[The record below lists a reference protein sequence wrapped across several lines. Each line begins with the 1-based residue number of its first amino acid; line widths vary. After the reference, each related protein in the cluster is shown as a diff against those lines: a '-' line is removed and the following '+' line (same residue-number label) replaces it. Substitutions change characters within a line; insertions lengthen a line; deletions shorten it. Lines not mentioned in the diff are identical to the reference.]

1 MWILIAMMSGGPPR
15 TGQLAILVP
24 YRNRKG
30 YLDIFLRE
38 VPSYLERVNG
48 ISDYAIYVAEQQ
60 SQDLFNLALSRNVAA
75 RAALDDGLSGY
86 FVFHDVDVIPLCGV
100 DYGPRSYN
108 VAWFLSAG
116 SCKVMVA
123 DFVKAN
129 GYNPVFVGWGDEDV
143 EFYHRLEHVGCEVRE
158 WHRIPESRQA
168 VVVNLEWPEMS
179 DDDALSWSRRYFG
192 HEASGPRFV
201 PYRAGCRRFERYDKS
216 RDFLGLSQQEGN
228 QALWN
233 RVRALPP
240 DEKTSYIARS
250 GLNRVRVDR
259 AFRSTQDRIRW
270 IKYQTE
276 DVLDPM
282 TSQDGI
288 VTEARDPDPEVSKE
302 ASNDGGPQRA
312 V

>member
-1 MWILIAMMSGGPPR
+1 MWNLIAMMSGGPPR

-100 DYGPRSYN
+100 DYGPRSFN

-143 EFYHRLEHVGCEVRE
+143 EFYHRLEHIGCEVRE

-288 VTEARDPDPEVSKE
+288 VTEARDPDPEVSKG
-302 ASNDGGPQRA
+302 ASNDGGPQRP

>member
-1 MWILIAMMSGGPPR
+1 MGSGPAR
-15 TGQLAILVP
+15 TRELAILVP

-38 VPSYLERVNG
+38 VPRYLERVNG

-60 SQDLFNLALSRNVAA
+60 SQDLFNVALSRNVAA
-75 RAALDDGLSGY
+75 RAALDDGTFGY

-100 DYGPRSYN
+100 DYGPRSFN

-123 DFVKAN
+123 DLVRAN
-129 GYNPVFVGWGDEDV
+129 GYNPDFVGWGDEDV
-143 EFYHRLEHVGCEVRE
+143 DFYHRLEHVGCEVRE

-168 VVVNLEWPEMS
+168 VIVNLEWPEMS
-179 DDDALSWSRRYFG
+179 DDEALLWSRGYFG

-201 PYRAGCRRFERYDKS
+201 PYRTGCRSFERYDKS
-216 RDFLGLSQQEGN
+216 RDFLGLGQQERN
-228 QALWN
+228 HALWN

-240 DEKTSYIARS
+240 AEKTSYIART
-250 GLNRVRVDR
+250 GLNRVRIER
-259 AFRSTQDRIRW
+259 AVRSTQDRVRR

-276 DVLDPM
+276 DVLDLM
-282 TSQDGI
+282 TQGGI
-288 VTEARDPDPEVSKE
+288 VTENALS
-302 ASNDGGPQRA
+302 
-312 V
+312 

>member
-1 MWILIAMMSGGPPR
+1 MDSDSVRAS
-15 TGQLAILVP
+15 QLAILVP

-38 VPSYLERVNG
+38 VPSYLERANG

-60 SQDLFNLALSRNVAA
+60 SQDLFNLALSRNAAA
-75 RAALDDGLSGY
+75 RAALDDGASGY
-86 FVFHDVDVIPLCGV
+86 FVFHDVDVIPLRGV
-100 DYGPRSYN
+100 DYGPRSFN
-108 VAWFLSAG
+108 VAWFLSGG

-123 DFVKAN
+123 DFVRAN
-129 GYNPVFVGWGDEDV
+129 GYNPDFVGWGDEDV
-143 EFYHRLEHVGCEVRE
+143 EFYHRLEHVGCEVRW

-179 DDDALSWSRRYFG
+179 DDEALLWSRRYFG

-201 PYRAGCRRFERYDKS
+201 THRAGCHSFERYDKS
-216 RDFLGLSQQEGN
+216 RGFLGLGQQERN
-228 QALWN
+228 HALWN

-240 DEKTSYIARS
+240 DEKTSYIARN

-259 AFRSTQDRIRW
+259 AVRLTQDRIRW

-282 TSQDGI
+282 KLPDGI
-288 VTEARDPDPEVSKE
+288 VAEARDPDQQVSKG
-302 ASNDGGPQRA
+302 ASNDGRPQRA
-312 V
+312 TQDCR